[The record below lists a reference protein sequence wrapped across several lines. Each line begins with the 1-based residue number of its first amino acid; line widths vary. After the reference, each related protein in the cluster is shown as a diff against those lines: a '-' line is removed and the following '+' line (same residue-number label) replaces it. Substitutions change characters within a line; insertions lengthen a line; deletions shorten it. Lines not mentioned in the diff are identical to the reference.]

1 MKPLSRR
8 SVTTGLA
15 AAVTAIPALGLCA
28 TAKAAPGDDPLLK
41 VIGRYRA
48 EIAAVNASHGL
59 SDEELD
65 AWVDRADLNL
75 SEAVGLPVLTTAS
88 AVAVISLFVDDPTLV
103 QNCGYGDG
111 VRALVRA
118 AIDYIA
124 RQMGVGH
131 DADS

>member
-88 AVAVISLFVDDPTLV
+88 AVAVISLFVTTRHSSRTV
-103 QNCGYGDG
+103 
-111 VRALVRA
+111 VMA
-118 AIDYIA
+118 
-124 RQMGVGH
+124 MGLGR
-131 DADS
+131 S